1 MEPKVIT
8 PDTSI
13 VVGDRVQS
21 HDFPDRLIYGDRE
34 PCYVEGVVI
43 DIDDSPEGFRRYA
56 IRVEKRVW
64 AGVEEAVEP
73 GTMVYTP
80 VNGTATV
87 FGNETFG
94 VLKISK

>member
-1 MEPKVIT
+1 MNTIK

-13 VVGDRVQS
+13 AVGDRVQS

-43 DIDDSPEGFRRYA
+43 RIADSQNGYKQYV

-64 AGVEEAVEP
+64 AGVEEPPHTDIVFAP
-73 GTMVYTP
+73 I
-80 VNGTATV
+80 NGTATL
-87 FGNETFG
+87 FGGETFG
-94 VLKISK
+94 VVKVTK